1 MGARRATGRFAG
13 VRLRA
18 DGLRFAAVAG
28 RRPAAL
34 RFADVDRPRDAAV
47 RFVAGARRV
56 ADGRLLL
63 GARRVADA
71 RVDCERVRIG
81 DLRPADRGRAGRVVA
96 ERAERGRPRLLARR
110 RGAATLPMQESM
122 LLHTSR

>member
-56 ADGRLLL
+56 AD
-63 GARRVADA
+63 V